1 MIMKLKNIIMEMK
14 KKIIQKLSKILS
26 IVILYGTD
34 STYSYGYCQGEIKL
48 FFAWFWIVFTF
59 TSSSYLL
66 FCRYCLHS
74 LCQFSDSIFHL
85 NFLLQFFISFFLII
99 FITFLLLYSLDF
111 LQENIELRK
120 WYGKSYKFLCNPLS
134 LPFSISD
141 TNVINLLSIQKLKK
155 NLSLSPTE
163 FFKNLKMSKED
174 FILEFR
180 TNISNLYADIR

>member
-1 MIMKLKNIIMEMK
+1 MEMK
-14 KKIIQKLSKILS
+14 KKIIRKLLKILS

-34 STYSYGYCQGEIKL
+34 STYLYVYCQGEMKNAIL
-48 FFAWFWIVFTF
+48 PTFFLLIFAWSRIIF
-59 TSSSYLL
+59 LL
-66 FCRYCLHS
+66 PSPLYFSLCRYCPNFFFN
-74 LCQFSDSIFHL
+74 FSF
-85 NFLLQFFISFFLII
+85 QFFISIFISIFLII
-99 FITFLLLYSLDF
+99 FTTFLLLYSLDF

-155 NLSLSPTE
+155 NLSLSPIE